1 MSLFWDILS
10 SMGGAGG
17 VNPGAAQDLGTQVA
31 AGLGIFGVRAAGF
44 ATITDGKMWRSLGWR
59 ILGFLLMVFGINL
72 WLHNPVGHALA
83 DVGKLL

>member
-17 VNPGAAQDLGTQVA
+17 VSAGAAGDIGGQVA
-31 AGLGIFGVRAAGF
+31 GGQGIFGVMAAGF
-44 ATITDGKMWRSLGWR
+44 ATITDGKMWRSLGWLL
-59 ILGFLLMVFGINL
+59 LGLIVFSFGINL
-72 WLHNPVGHALA
+72 WLHNPVGRALG